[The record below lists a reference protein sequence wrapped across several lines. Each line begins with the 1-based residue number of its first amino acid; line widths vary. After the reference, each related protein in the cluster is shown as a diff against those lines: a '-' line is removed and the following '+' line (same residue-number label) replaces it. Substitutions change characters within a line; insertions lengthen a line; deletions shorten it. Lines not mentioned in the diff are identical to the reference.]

1 MTRAHRPRHGTDDRC
16 QTSRRDPEQATICAG
31 MEDYVQRI
39 VDTAPPLTADQQD
52 RLAALLDAGA
62 PLSRRAGYRNRR
74 QAR

>member
-1 MTRAHRPRHGTDDRC
+1 MTRTHRPRHGSDDRC

-31 MEDYVQRI
+31 LEDYVQQI
-39 VDTAPPLTADQQD
+39 VDTAPPLTAEQQD

-62 PLSRRAGYRNRR
+62 PLRRRGDYRSKR